1 MYNIYCTF
9 ETFFITMNL
18 EKKLLDTIKLHYKE
32 QFKTEKSQFDKSIEE
47 YANSRRE
54 NIVNNYLQETNQ
66 MIIDARDYESVVL
79 ENKRLKEENIK
90 LKDKLSNK
98 DIVTTDELKETLE
111 NYFKAQEDPLR
122 KLILRIATNSRP
134 AF

>member
-18 EKKLLDTIKLHYKE
+18 EKKLLDTIKLHYEE
-32 QFKTEKSQFDKSIEE
+32 QFKTEKLQFDKSIEE
-47 YANSRRE
+47 YAKSRRE
-54 NIVNNYLQETNQ
+54 DIVNNYLQETNQ